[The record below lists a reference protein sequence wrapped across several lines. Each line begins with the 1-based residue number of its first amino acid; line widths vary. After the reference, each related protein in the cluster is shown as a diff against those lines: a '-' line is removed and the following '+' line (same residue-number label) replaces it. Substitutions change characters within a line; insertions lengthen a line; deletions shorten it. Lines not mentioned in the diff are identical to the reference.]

1 MAESPNR
8 IAPPRFPLM
17 QLEAIRTL
25 SELSTLPFAG
35 PLLRRVPE
43 GDGHPVIVCPG
54 FMAGDRSTVLLRR
67 FLISKGYHVYGWDL
81 GQNLGLKTT
90 GDGGERLAE
99 RVIDIYRHSRRKVS
113 LVGWSLGG
121 VMAREVA
128 KKLPDQIRQVI
139 TLGSP
144 IAGKP
149 ESSSID
155 WLYRRVT
162 GHEPETSAALRD
174 LIANL
179 ITPPEFVP
187 STSIYSKTDGIVAWQ
202 TCIEPK
208 TPLTDNIEVYASHCG
223 LGFNPA
229 VYYLVADRLSLPQDE
244 WKPFNRTASAWRR
257 ALYPSSGHDVRKAQI
272 QNKKSRLPVTL
283 IPKFIKPLLP

>member
-1 MAESPNR
+1 MADSPND

-35 PLLRRVPE
+35 PLLRRLPE
-43 GDGHPVIVCPG
+43 GDGHPVLVCPG
-54 FMAGDRSTVLLRR
+54 FMGSDGSTAILRR
-67 FLISKGYHVYGWDL
+67 FLKSKGYHVYGWEL
-81 GQNLGLKTT
+81 GRNLGLKTT
-90 GDGGERLAE
+90 GAGGELLAE
-99 RVIDIYRHSRRKVS
+99 RVIDIYRHSHRKVS

-128 KKLPDQIRQVI
+128 KRLPDQIRQSI

-149 ESSSID
+149 ESSNID
-155 WLYRRVT
+155 KLYKRIA
-162 GHEPETSAALRD
+162 GHEPENDAELRD
-174 LIANL
+174 MIANL

-208 TPLTDNIEVYASHCG
+208 APLTDNIEVYASHCG

-229 VYYLVADRLSLPQDE
+229 VFYLVADRLSLPEGE
-244 WKPFNRTASAWRR
+244 WKPFDRRTSKWRR
-257 ALYPSSGHDVRKAQI
+257 ALYPSSGHDVHKAQK
-272 QNKKSRLPVTL
+272 QNKKKRRLVDL
-283 IPKFIKPLLP
+283 SPLMASA